1 MSEKTESL
9 NSKIFKTKTGR
20 IIVQSKHNVSG
31 IQKIV
36 KDLLKRKKQ
45 KDYKVFCELKHHLL
59 KLHCQVIFCF
69 NCKKMGEIVNTFL
82 MVADKSI
89 PEMHFKQPEF
99 TYSACGPFTKTKKE
113 LEKLCRQEIE
123 VLITKIN
130 MMKLDKIL
138 RGRII

>member
-1 MSEKTESL
+1 
-9 NSKIFKTKTGR
+9 
-20 IIVQSKHNVSG
+20 
-31 IQKIV
+31 
-36 KDLLKRKKQ
+36 
-45 KDYKVFCELKHHLL
+45 
-59 KLHCQVIFCF
+59 
-69 NCKKMGEIVNTFL
+69 MGEIVNTFL